1 MKTPSTSF
9 APSAAAPREFATST
23 LLSLVVFA
31 AITPLLLLVAPA
43 VAAQLGGQLG
53 LSASQIGTYFFVELG
68 AFSCATLPSLLWLGR
83 VDARR
88 VAAFATAVF
97 CIGNAATA
105 VLMPGFVALLV
116 LRALTAL
123 GGGTLMVLCMTSAAT
138 SANRDRVYGFWV
150 VGQLVAGA
158 LGLFLLPHLFDA
170 FGLRALYLVL
180 AVLALLASP
189 LTRGFDAALGS
200 ATRANRA
207 GGASGGSGAGNA
219 SGTAFQQSQNDAS
232 NSRSTWQLATLVIS
246 GVLAF
251 YVAIG
256 GVWTFASKAASLAG
270 LDAGHTGELLAI
282 ASVMGIIGAACAS
295 LIGNRLAR
303 AAMLLTGYAILVAAL
318 LGLSTHPGA
327 TGYAAAIFAFKFAW
341 TFVLPFILAA
351 AAKTD
356 TSGRLIATLNFVIGA
371 GLAVGPLIAGVMLD
385 AGAGLSSLFLGAAA
399 ISALSFV
406 CLLRVERSGREVTA
420 AHR

>member
-1 MKTPSTSF
+1 MKTSSTSSF
-9 APSAAAPREFATST
+9 ATAAAAAAAPTAVPREFATST

-88 VAAFATAVF
+88 VAAIATAVF
-97 CIGNAATA
+97 CVGNFATA
-105 VLMPGFVALLV
+105 VLMPGFVVLLV

-138 SANRDRVYGFWV
+138 SGNRDRVYGLWV

-158 LGLFLLPHLFDA
+158 LGLFVLPHLFDA
-170 FGLRALYLVL
+170 FGLRALYVVL
-180 AVLALLASP
+180 AVLALIASP
-189 LTRGFDAALGS
+189 LTRGFDPAL
-200 ATRANRA
+200 
-207 GGASGGSGAGNA
+207 GGASGKQVQQAGSSVNRAG
-219 SGTAFQQSQNDAS
+219 
-232 NSRSTWQLATLVIS
+232 STWFLATLVIG

-270 LDAGHTGELLAI
+270 LDAGHTGELLAT
-282 ASVMGIIGAACAS
+282 ASVMGIVGAASAS
-295 LIGNRLAR
+295 FIGNRIAR

-318 LGLSTHPGA
+318 LGLSAHPGS

-371 GLAVGPLIAGVMLD
+371 GLAVGPLIAGLLLD
-385 AGAGLSSLFLGAAA
+385 AGVGLNTLFQGAAV
-399 ISALSFV
+399 ICALSFV
-406 CLLRVERSGREVTA
+406 CLLRVERSGLEVPGA
-420 AHR
+420 RR

>member
-1 MKTPSTSF
+1 MKTSSTSSF
-9 APSAAAPREFATST
+9 ATAAVSATPMAAPREFATST

-88 VAAFATAVF
+88 VAAIATAVF
-97 CIGNAATA
+97 CIGNFATA

-138 SANRDRVYGFWV
+138 SGNRDRVYGLWV

-158 LGLFLLPHLFDA
+158 LGLFVLPHLFDA
-170 FGLRALYLVL
+170 FGLRALYVAL
-180 AVLALLASP
+180 AVLALIASP
-189 LTRGFDAALGS
+189 LTRGFDPALGG
-200 ATRANRA
+200 ANGKQVQQA
-207 GGASGGSGAGNA
+207 GSGVNG
-219 SGTAFQQSQNDAS
+219 SSTG
-232 NSRSTWQLATLVIS
+232 STWFLATLVIG

-282 ASVMGIIGAACAS
+282 ASVMGIVGAACAS
-295 LIGNRLAR
+295 FIGNRIAR
-303 AAMLLTGYAILVAAL
+303 AAMLLTGYTILVAAL
-318 LGLSTHPGA
+318 LGLSAHPGS

-371 GLAVGPLIAGVMLD
+371 GLAVGPLIAGFLLD
-385 AGAGLSSLFLGAAA
+385 AGAGLNTLFQGAAV
-399 ISALSFV
+399 ISAVSFV
-406 CLLRVERSGREVTA
+406 CLLRVERSGREV
-420 AHR
+420 